1 MAAPWRDRPARAD
14 RARRSASARSRNGE
28 AREHPATSTQH
39 EIATFKRS
47 AKRHSSS
54 RPAVPPSSDGVE
66 SISTRSSASR
76 YVQSDAPT
84 ANRTPMQDVLRYG
97 AQPAAG
103 TPRSQVDPAVDR
115 SVPAASMGVGG
126 AVGVPFSAR
135 GTPSR
140 RARRC
145 PKANEATALA
155 VCCGAAVAAKFFG
168 VGWLRV
174 PNCEFRFGKSPN
186 RMGILFCRT

>member
-47 AKRHSSS
+47 AKQHSSS

-84 ANRTPMQDVLRYG
+84 ANTHQCKTLC
-97 AQPAAG
+97 ATAHNQPPADRAAKS
-103 TPRSQVDPAVDR
+103 TLLPT
-115 SVPAASMGVGG
+115 AASRPRPWASEG
-126 AVGVPFSAR
+126 PSACR
-135 GTPSR
+135 PARAGR
-140 RARRC
+140 REAR
-145 PKANEATALA
+145 TASLKTKQLSQ
-155 VCCGAAVAAKFFG
+155 VCCGGGWFG
-168 VGWLRV
+168 VGWLRA
-174 PNCEFRFGKSPN
+174 
-186 RMGILFCRT
+186 